1 MSANARMVLANKAD
15 LLGGDATEGNNEE
28 AIKEAKEKLARLEKF
43 VKEEM
48 VAPGAT
54 PMDVVPISAKY
65 SMNMRKV
72 VGLMRRYV
80 EEAREE
86 AKTIS
91 STDTETP
98 ESTQDGPELSS

>member
-1 MSANARMVLANKAD
+1 M
-15 LLGGDATEGNNEE
+15 
-28 AIKEAKEKLARLEKF
+28 
-43 VKEEM
+43 
-48 VAPGAT
+48 APGAT

>member
-1 MSANARMVLANKAD
+1 MPYAYTSPTAVESRPKSYSRIAPDV
-15 LLGGDATEGNNEE
+15 LLGSDNHA
-28 AIKEAKEKLARLEKF
+28 A
-43 VKEEM
+43 M
-48 VAPGAT
+48 
-54 PMDVVPISAKY
+54 
-65 SMNMRKV
+65 
-72 VGLMRRYV
+72 